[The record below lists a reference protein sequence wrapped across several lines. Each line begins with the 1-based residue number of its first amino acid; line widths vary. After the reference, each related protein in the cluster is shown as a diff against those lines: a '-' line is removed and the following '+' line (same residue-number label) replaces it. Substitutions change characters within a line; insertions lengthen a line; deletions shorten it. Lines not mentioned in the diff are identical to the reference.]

1 MPLSAV
7 GLDLK
12 FECFESADKEESKD
26 GEADTAAEH
35 FKFEILLDHKYPF
48 S

>member
-1 MPLSAV
+1 VV

-12 FECFESADKEESKD
+12 FECFESADKEETKE
-26 GEADTAAEH
+26 GKVEVQPEH
-35 FKFEILLDHKYPF
+35 FQFEILLDHKYPF